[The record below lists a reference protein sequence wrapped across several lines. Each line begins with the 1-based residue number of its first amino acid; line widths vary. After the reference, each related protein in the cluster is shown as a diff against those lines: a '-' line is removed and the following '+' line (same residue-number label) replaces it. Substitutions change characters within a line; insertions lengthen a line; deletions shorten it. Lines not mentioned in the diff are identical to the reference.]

1 MIMSKTH
8 IEQPLKLGGS
18 HRWGYFFLGM
28 LTALLVFALGVGAM
42 WGYVYWFDGKPLAIF
57 QTNTTPEEAIIDQAL
72 MDEAWQIIFQD
83 FFGDIPPEKER
94 TYGAIK
100 GSVQALGDPYTFF
113 IEPEPA
119 VREKERL
126 EGKFGGI
133 GAYLQLDEEGRV
145 RLFPMVDRPAARA
158 GIRKNDILLAVDDT
172 TIATPADLEQVTG
185 LIRGQVGTTVKLTVQ
200 RGAETLVFQIERSE
214 IELPSVSWQS
224 LNEAPTIGY
233 FRIERFSS
241 LTAKEFDQGLSE
253 LNERGA
259 NQGFIIDL
267 RGNPGGLVNAAVDVA
282 SRFLDGDVV
291 LIEKHA
297 DGSQKIY
304 EAQPG
309 VAIPSETPV
318 VLLVDEHSAS
328 AAEILAGAL
337 QDRGRAMLIGQKT
350 YGKGSIQR
358 IHRLS
363 DGSALHVTFAK
374 WFTPK
379 DRAIDGQGLVPD
391 IVVDPSPD
399 VDAFLAKALELLRTN
414 SP

>member
-1 MIMSKTH
+1 MSETQPEK
-8 IEQPLKLGGS
+8 PLKRTGNS
-18 HRWGYFFLGM
+18 RWGYFFLGM
-28 LTALLVFALGVGAM
+28 VTALLVFALGVGAM
-42 WGYVYWFDGKPLAIF
+42 WSYVYWFGGKPLATI
-57 QTNTTPEEAIIDQAL
+57 QAKATTGEKSIDQAL
-72 MDEAWQIIFQD
+72 LDEAWEIIFQD
-83 FFGDIPPEKER
+83 FFGDIPSEKAR

-100 GSVQALGDPYTFF
+100 GSIQALNDPYTYF

-119 VREKERL
+119 VREQERL

-133 GAYLQLDEEGRV
+133 GAYLQLDDEGRV

-158 GIRKNDILLAVDDT
+158 GIQKNDILLAVDDT
-172 TIATPADLEQVTG
+172 PIATPADLEQVTA
-185 LIRGQVGTTVKLTVQ
+185 LVRGQVGTIVKLTIQ
-200 RGAETLVFQIERSE
+200 RGEETLEFEVERAE
-214 IELPSVSWQS
+214 IELPSVSWQPVS
-224 LNEAPTIGY
+224 DAPTIGY
-233 FRIERFSS
+233 IRIEHFSG
-241 LTAKEFDQGLSE
+241 LTAKELDQGLTE
-253 LNERGA
+253 LSAQGA
-259 NQGFIIDL
+259 RQAYIIDL

-282 SRFLDGDVV
+282 SRFLDGGVV

-304 EAQPG
+304 RAQPG
-309 VAIPSETPV
+309 VDVPAETPI

-337 QDRGRAMLIGQKT
+337 QDRDRALLVGQKT

-379 DRAIDGQGLVPD
+379 DRAIDGQGLTPD
-391 IVVDPSPD
+391 IVVEPSPD
-399 VDAFLAKALELLRTN
+399 RDAFMDKALEALQET
-414 SP
+414 P